1 MRLAILIIGL
11 LLLAQGSH
19 AQGKRDLGLG
29 KYNALEELTSHPLD
43 LALDLALVQAMDSV
57 EAATL
62 GDAFLFWEFEAAWDA
77 ELNRVY
83 RLLMEHRDERSKEAI
98 RQAQRLWIKL
108 RDAEFVM
115 IPVRYEGLDGTMYMS
130 FQAWERM
137 MFVRHRALELSGYLM
152 QDRMEE

>member
-1 MRLAILIIGL
+1 MRFAILIIGL
-11 LLLAQGSH
+11 LLLAQGSP

-43 LALDLALVQAMDSV
+43 LALVQAMDSLEPLSQM
-57 EAATL
+57 EAYCFR
-62 GDAFLFWEFEAAWDA
+62 GFETKWDA

-83 RLLMEHRDERSKEAI
+83 RLLMEHRHERSKETI

-115 IPVRYEGLDGTMYMS
+115 IPGRYEGIDGTMYMS

-137 MFVRHRALELSGYLM
+137 MFVRHRALELSHYLWR
-152 QDRMEE
+152 DRIEE